1 MLNLLKKRRSIYNLG
16 KEKIVSQ
23 TKIIEVVEQTIKH
36 LPSSFNSQ
44 STRIVLLF
52 GPQHELLWDKT
63 KDCLREIVPAAAFE
77 QTETKIDNCFKA
89 GYATLLFYED
99 QEVVEQLCK
108 NFPTYQDKFPIW
120 AEHANAMAQLALW
133 TQFADLNLGASL
145 QHYNPIIDEM
155 IIKTWQI
162 PRSWKLIAQMP
173 VGSIS
178 KPAEERTYLP
188 IADRVLIY
196 K

>member
-1 MLNLLKKRRSIYNLG
+1 
-16 KEKIVSQ
+16 
-23 TKIIEVVEQTIKH
+23 
-36 LPSSFNSQ
+36 
-44 STRIVLLF
+44 
-52 GPQHELLWDKT
+52 
-63 KDCLREIVPAAAFE
+63 
-77 QTETKIDNCFKA
+77 
-89 GYATLLFYED
+89 
-99 QEVVEQLCK
+99 
-108 NFPTYQDKFPIW
+108 
-120 AEHANAMAQLALW
+120 MAQLALW

-173 VGSIS
+173 VGSILQ
-178 KPAEERTYLP
+178 PAEERTYLP